1 MDRQRAVTFV
11 LLLALVA
18 VAVWGYDQY
27 RQKNDYN
34 VFLQNQYHRMFYE
47 LIDHVETIEADLAKA
62 MVADSPQQNLVLYS
76 DVWRQAFSA
85 QEKLNQLPISHLT
98 LSNTSK
104 FLTQVGD
111 YGFSLTRKNADG
123 TPVSADDWS
132 NL

>member
-47 LIDHVETIEADLAKA
+47 LIDHVETIEADLARPWLRIRRSRTWFYIRMYGDK
-62 MVADSPQQNLVLYS
+62 
-76 DVWRQAFSA
+76 AFSA
-85 QEKLNQLPISHLT
+85 QEN
-98 LSNTSK
+98 
-104 FLTQVGD
+104 
-111 YGFSLTRKNADG
+111 
-123 TPVSADDWS
+123 
-132 NL
+132 